1 MAEIVATTHTI
12 IALYFKSTQ
21 TNDKGKR
28 NNNTPVVLFKSVCST
43 INLFVRTNP
52 HIASH

>member
-1 MAEIVATTHTI
+1 MVEIVATTHTT
-12 IALYFKSTQ
+12 IALYFNSIQIK
-21 TNDKGKR
+21 DKGNR
-28 NNNTPVVLFKSVCST
+28 NNNTPVALFKSVCST